1 MTKNK
6 SRTIL
11 YLTAGLL
18 WANFV
23 QAQESANASGGDAT
37 GSGGTSAYSIGQ
49 LVYTTNTGSSGSLAQ
64 GVQHAYQ
71 IFPVGNVETT
81 LNISLTAFPNPTMGN
96 LILDISDLSNEKL
109 VYQLYDLQGKQLI
122 NGQVKTTQTELNT
135 SSLPPATYFINVLNQ
150 ENKKVQTFQIIKN

>member
-1 MTKNK
+1 
-6 SRTIL
+6 
-11 YLTAGLL
+11 
-18 WANFV
+18 
-23 QAQESANASGGDAT
+23 
-37 GSGGTSAYSIGQ
+37 
-49 LVYTTNTGSSGSLAQ
+49 
-64 GVQHAYQ
+64 
-71 IFPVGNVETT
+71 
-81 LNISLTAFPNPTMGN
+81 MGN